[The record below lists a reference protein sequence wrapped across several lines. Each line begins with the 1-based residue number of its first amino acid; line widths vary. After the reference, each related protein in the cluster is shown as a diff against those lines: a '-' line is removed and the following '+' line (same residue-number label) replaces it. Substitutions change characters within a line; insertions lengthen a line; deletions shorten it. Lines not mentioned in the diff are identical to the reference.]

1 MFSNLG
7 IIPNIILTIIWG
19 AGLVIGLII
28 EPILNYSWNKAYFTK
43 GLPIFMVRVSAKPR
57 YSNVPR
63 ISQFETH
70 FHSTWFLWD
79 ISLLFKELDMDVYG
93 FREKNLIRPLYPLVM
108 HGMLF
113 FDRNNN
119 QVIVTGF
126 LNWLVLCIL
135 VVWFAFMFSIFTP
148 FVGILIL
155 LPFVIFFGISYWIQ
169 FNRFSKVAEFA
180 ASTWIRRN
188 LNEMAGA

>member
-19 AGLVIGLII
+19 AGLITGLII
-28 EPILNYSWNKAYFTK
+28 EPILNYSWNKAYFIK

-63 ISQFETH
+63 TSQFDAH

-93 FREKNLIRPLYPLVM
+93 FREKNFIHPLYPLVM
-108 HGMLF
+108 HGMLY
-113 FDRNNN
+113 FDKNND

-126 LNWLVLCIL
+126 LNWLVPCI
-135 VVWFAFMFSIFTP
+135 VVVGFMLLSFAPLIELLIF
-148 FVGILIL
+148 
-155 LPFVIFFGISYWIQ
+155 LPFILFFGISYWIQ

-180 ASTWIRRN
+180 AHSWARKH
-188 LNEMAGA
+188 LKEMAGA